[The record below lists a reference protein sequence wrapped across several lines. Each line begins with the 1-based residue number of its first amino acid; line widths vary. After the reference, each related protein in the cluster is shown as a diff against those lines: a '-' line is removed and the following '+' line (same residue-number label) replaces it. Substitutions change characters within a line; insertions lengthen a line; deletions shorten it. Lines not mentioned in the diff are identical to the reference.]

1 MIIRPGAQG
10 NFAPPGFFE
19 CPFAQRCRNSKKRLS
34 KGRRQ
39 AHALPALFLGRSGLP
54 GAKAKPGA
62 QKKEACRRRALSFR
76 ESGGC
81 LEMFLKALRRTKR
94 LWLCSPFKGKR
105 GPEGKKQAALTLFC
119 PVLKKGF
126 PIPQN
131 VFPRGNGHPA
141 GAANA
146 APAGCPFV

>member
-34 KGRRQ
+34 KGRRGRPMRSLPFFSEGQ
-39 AHALPALFLGRSGLP
+39 AFP
-54 GAKAKPGA
+54 GPR
-62 QKKEACRRRALSFR
+62 QSLEPKKEACPAQSPFLQGKR
-76 ESGGC
+76 GC

-119 PVLKKGF
+119 PVLKKGS

>member
-1 MIIRPGAQG
+1 MTIRLKTQG
-10 NFAPPGFFE
+10 DFATPSFFE

-39 AHALPALFLGRSGLP
+39 APALPALFLGRSGLP

-62 QKKEACRRRALSFR
+62 KKKEACRRRALSFR

-105 GPEGKKQAALTLFC
+105 GPEGKRRAGLTLFC
-119 PVLKKGF
+119 LIPKKDS